1 MDEKS
6 LNDLDVKVVIISRG
20 RAKTCNTQNILPNC
34 VPFLVPESQRSEYE
48 NSVPDRKI
56 EVLPDDVVGLGKVRN
71 WCLDNY
77 SETTVIMVDD
87 DLYRIYDL
95 TGDDSRQVCDKDE
108 ALAIIL
114 SLSGVAKDMGVHWF
128 GFRNLDIRKYS
139 NFDPFAL
146 NESPSGIVGVIGRK
160 YRFRDDKYKVD
171 IDMTLQ
177 NLLSD
182 RICLVDRRYSVLNK
196 MMGGVGG
203 NTSTRT
209 EAELKRSVQSLKDRW
224 GEYLSISWTK
234 SDISIRLD
242 VPRKERY

>member
-1 MDEKS
+1 MKKS
-6 LNDLDVKVVIISRG
+6 APGRKVETI
-20 RAKTCNTQNILPNC
+20 
-34 VPFLVPESQRSEYE
+34 
-48 NSVPDRKI
+48 
-56 EVLPDDVVGLGKVRN
+56 PDDVVGLGKVRN

-95 TGDDSRQVCDKDE
+95 TGDDSRLVCDKDE

-139 NFDPFAL
+139 NFGPFAL

-196 MMGGVGG
+196 MMGGAGG

-209 EAELKRSVQSLKDRW
+209 EAEFKRSVQSLKDRW

-234 SDISIRLD
+234 SDISIRLN